1 MAYYAM
7 EEYDTANS
15 HLSRAVEIDP
25 NYATGWGQLGWVFYV
40 QKIYDKAQP
49 YFEKAVELEKDAQ
62 RNATYRHAL
71 GWVYYN
77 TKQYAKARQAFTKA
91 LELNPD
97 LDGARDGLQALD
109 LVPSK

>member
-15 HLSRAVEIDP
+15 HLSRAVELDP
-25 NYATGWGQLGWVFYV
+25 NYATAWGQLGWVFYV

-77 TKQYAKARQAFTKA
+77 TKQYSKARQAFTKA